1 MATTLEPF
9 FDALRNELQQYGEM
23 LALLETQQDALNHHG
38 THAVAASI
46 SSLTTQSAAIDA
58 ARRNRETL
66 QRQVAWAM
74 GVPEEQNVRQ
84 LIPIIPAD
92 YQPLL
97 TALSQEIQE
106 LLVRVRE
113 CARQNRDHLHRS
125 LVEME
130 RFISNLS
137 LAPQDAPKRA
147 QDSLLDVDE
156 SPASSIAAAV

>member
-1 MATTLEPF
+1 
-9 FDALRNELQQYGEM
+9 
-23 LALLETQQDALNHHG
+23 
-38 THAVAASI
+38 
-46 SSLTTQSAAIDA
+46 
-58 ARRNRETL
+58 ETL
-66 QRQVAWAM
+66 QRQVAWAL